1 MKREDIN
8 SLAQLVKIEEL
19 KKFYEKIDEE
29 YGVKV
34 LTIPTEQT
42 LLVPVKDPISNGS
55 FYAGEVLVTSTIVQ
69 VKDTKG
75 WSMVMDSN
83 EELSLY
89 IASLDACFEANIYT
103 DEITNI
109 LVNAK
114 NDNEEKN
121 RKTNQKVNSTRV
133 SFDLL

>member
-8 SLAQLVKIEEL
+8 NLAQLVKIEEL
-19 KKFYEKIDEE
+19 KKLYEKIDKN

-34 LTIPTEQT
+34 LTAPTEQT

-69 VKDTKG
+69 VTNTKG
-75 WSMVMDSN
+75 WAMVMDSN
-83 EELSLY
+83 EDLSLY
-89 IASLDACFEANIYT
+89 IASLDACFEANIYKN
-103 DEITNI
+103 EITNI
-109 LVNAK
+109 LENAK
-114 NDNEEKN
+114 NANEEKN
-121 RKTNQKVNSTRV
+121 RKINQKVNSTRV

>member
-8 SLAQLVKIEEL
+8 NFAQLVKIEEL
-19 KKFYEKIDEE
+19 KKLYEKIDENH
-29 YGVKV
+29 GVKI
-34 LTIPTEQT
+34 LTAPTEQT

-75 WSMVMDSN
+75 WAMVIDSN

-89 IASLDACFEANIYT
+89 IATLDACFEANIYK

-109 LVNAK
+109 LEKAK
-114 NDNEEKN
+114 NKDDKKN
-121 RKTNQKVNSTRV
+121 SKINQKVNSTRV

>member
-19 KKFYEKIDEE
+19 KNLYEKIDEE

-42 LLVPVKDPISNGS
+42 LLIPVKDPISNGS
-55 FYAGEVLVTSTIVQ
+55 FYAGEVLVTSSIVE
-69 VKDTKG
+69 VKKTKG
-75 WSMVMDSN
+75 WAMIIDSN
-83 EELSLY
+83 NELSLY
-89 IASLDACFEANIYT
+89 VATLDACFEANIYK
-103 DEITNI
+103 DEIINI
-109 LVNAK
+109 LQNAK
-114 NDNEEKN
+114 NENDEKN
-121 RKTNQKVNSTRV
+121 KIINQKVNSTRV

>member
-8 SLAQLVKIEEL
+8 NFAQLVKIEEL
-19 KKFYEKIDEE
+19 KKLYEKIDEN

-34 LTIPTEQT
+34 LTAPTEQT

-69 VKDTKG
+69 VENTKG
-75 WSMVMDSN
+75 WAMVMDSN

-89 IASLDACFEANIYT
+89 IASLDACFESDIYKN
-103 DEITNI
+103 EIINI
-109 LVNAK
+109 LQNAK

-121 RKTNQKVNSTRV
+121 RKINQKVNSTRV

>member
-19 KKFYEKIDEE
+19 KKLYEKIDKE

-34 LTIPTEQT
+34 LTTPTEQT

-55 FYAGEVLVTSTIVQ
+55 FYAGEVLVTSSIVE
-69 VKDTKG
+69 VKKTKG
-75 WSMVMDSN
+75 WAMIMDSN
-83 EELSLY
+83 NELSLY
-89 IASLDACFEANIYT
+89 VATIDACFEAKIYK
-103 DEITNI
+103 DEIINI
-109 LVNAK
+109 LQNAK
-114 NDNEEKN
+114 NENDEKN
-121 RKTNQKVNSTRV
+121 KIINQKVNSTRV

>member
-8 SLAQLVKIEEL
+8 NLAQLVKIEEL
-19 KKFYEKIDEE
+19 KKLYEKIDEN

-69 VKDTKG
+69 VENTKG

-89 IASLDACFEANIYT
+89 IASLDACFEANIYK

-109 LVNAK
+109 LLNAK
-114 NDNEEKN
+114 NDNEERN

>member
-8 SLAQLVKIEEL
+8 NLAQLVKTEEL
-19 KKFYEKIDEE
+19 KKLYEKIDEN

-34 LTIPTEQT
+34 LTAPTEQT

-69 VKDTKG
+69 VENIKG
-75 WSMVMDSN
+75 WAMVMDNN

-89 IASLDACFEANIYT
+89 IAALDACFEANIYK

-109 LVNAK
+109 LENAK

-121 RKTNQKVNSTRV
+121 KKTNQKVNSTRV

>member
-1 MKREDIN
+1 MKRENIN
-8 SLAQLVKIEEL
+8 YFAQLVKIEEL
-19 KKFYEKIDEE
+19 KKLYEKIDEN

-34 LTIPTEQT
+34 LTAPTEQT

-69 VKDTKG
+69 VENIKG
-75 WSMVMDSN
+75 WAMVMDNN

-89 IASLDACFEANIYT
+89 IAALDACFEANIYK

-109 LVNAK
+109 LENAK

-121 RKTNQKVNSTRV
+121 KKTNQKVNSTRV

>member
-8 SLAQLVKIEEL
+8 NFAQLVKIEEL
-19 KKFYEKIDEE
+19 KKLYEKIDEN

-34 LTIPTEQT
+34 LTAPTEQT

-69 VKDTKG
+69 VENTKG
-75 WSMVMDSN
+75 WAMVMDSN

-89 IASLDACFEANIYT
+89 IASLDACFEGNIYKN
-103 DEITNI
+103 EITNI
-109 LVNAK
+109 LENAK
-114 NDNEEKN
+114 NNNEEKN
-121 RKTNQKVNSTRV
+121 RKINQKVNSTRV

>member
-19 KKFYEKIDEE
+19 KKLYEKIDKN
-29 YGVKV
+29 YSLKV
-34 LTIPTEQT
+34 LTAPTEQT

-69 VKDTKG
+69 VENTKG

-83 EELSLY
+83 EQLSLY
-89 IASLDACFEANIYT
+89 IASLDACFEANIYK
-103 DEITNI
+103 DEIINI
-109 LVNAK
+109 LENEK
-114 NDNEEKN
+114 NENEEKN

>member
-1 MKREDIN
+1 MKRENIN
-8 SLAQLVKIEEL
+8 SFAQLVKIEEL
-19 KKFYEKIDEE
+19 KKLYEKIDENH
-29 YGVKV
+29 GVKI
-34 LTIPTEQT
+34 LTAPTEQT

-75 WSMVMDSN
+75 WAMVMDSN

-89 IASLDACFEANIYT
+89 IATLDACFEANIYK

-109 LVNAK
+109 LEKAK
-114 NDNEEKN
+114 NKDDKKN
-121 RKTNQKVNSTRV
+121 SKINQKVNSTRV

>member
-1 MKREDIN
+1 MRREDIN
-8 SLAQLVKIEEL
+8 SFAQLVKIEEL
-19 KKFYEKIDEE
+19 KKLYEKIDEN
-29 YGVKV
+29 YGVKI
-34 LTIPTEQT
+34 LTAPTEQT

-75 WSMVMDSN
+75 WAMVMDSN

-89 IASLDACFEANIYT
+89 IATLDACFEANIYK

-109 LVNAK
+109 LEKAK
-114 NDNEEKN
+114 NKDDKKN
-121 RKTNQKVNSTRV
+121 SKINQKVNSTRV

>member
-19 KKFYEKIDEE
+19 KKLYEKIDKN
-29 YGVKV
+29 YSLKV
-34 LTIPTEQT
+34 LTAPTEQT
-42 LLVPVKDPISNGS
+42 LLVPIKDPISNGS

-69 VKDTKG
+69 VENTKG

-83 EELSLY
+83 EQLSLY
-89 IASLDACFEANIYT
+89 IASLDACFEANIYK
-103 DEITNI
+103 DEIINI
-109 LVNAK
+109 LENEK
-114 NDNEEKN
+114 NENEEKN

>member
-19 KKFYEKIDEE
+19 KKLYEKIDEN

-34 LTIPTEQT
+34 LTAATEQT

-69 VKDTKG
+69 VEDTKG

-83 EELSLY
+83 HESSLY
-89 IASLDACFEANIYT
+89 IASLDACFEANIYK

-109 LVNAK
+109 LEKAK

-121 RKTNQKVNSTRV
+121 KKTNQKVNSTRV

>member
-8 SLAQLVKIEEL
+8 NFAQLVKIEEL
-19 KKFYEKIDEE
+19 KKIYEKIDEN

-34 LTIPTEQT
+34 LTAPTEQT

-69 VKDTKG
+69 VENTKG

-89 IASLDACFEANIYT
+89 IASLDACFDANIYV

-109 LVNAK
+109 LENAK

>member
-8 SLAQLVKIEEL
+8 NFAQLVKIEEL
-19 KKFYEKIDEE
+19 KKLYEKIDEN

-34 LTIPTEQT
+34 LTAPTEQT

-69 VKDTKG
+69 VENTKG
-75 WSMVMDSN
+75 WAMVMDSN

-109 LVNAK
+109 LENAK

-121 RKTNQKVNSTRV
+121 RKINQKVNSTRV

>member
-8 SLAQLVKIEEL
+8 SFAQLVKIEEL
-19 KKFYEKIDEE
+19 KKLYEKIDEN
-29 YGVKV
+29 YGVKI
-34 LTIPTEQT
+34 LTAPTEQT

-75 WSMVMDSN
+75 WAMVMDSN

-89 IASLDACFEANIYT
+89 IATLDACFEANIYK

-109 LVNAK
+109 LEKAK
-114 NDNEEKN
+114 NKDDKKN
-121 RKTNQKVNSTRV
+121 SKINQKVNSTRV